1 MIVHP
6 DALTDFGLWREF
18 GSLLCIENMD
28 KRKPLGRTARELD
41 AIFRELPDA
50 SLCFDFGHA
59 RQCDATMA
67 EAHLILREFG
77 DRLSE
82 VHVSEVSTS
91 SRHGALSFL
100 SVRAF
105 QQVAHLIGEGV
116 PLILETPVPREQ
128 MREQMGLAQE
138 ALPLSRQALV
148 A

>member
-1 MIVHP
+1 
-6 DALTDFGLWREF
+6 LTDFGLWREF
-18 GSLLCIENMD
+18 GSLLGIESMD
-28 KRKPLGRTARELD
+28 KRKPMGGTARELD

-50 SLCFDFGHA
+50 SLCFAIGHA
-59 RQCDATMA
+59 RQFDAPMA

-77 DRLSE
+77 DRLAE
-82 VHVSEVSTS
+82 VPVSEVSTN

-116 PLILETPVPREQ
+116 PLILETPVAREQ

-138 ALPLSRQALV
+138 ALPLSRRALV